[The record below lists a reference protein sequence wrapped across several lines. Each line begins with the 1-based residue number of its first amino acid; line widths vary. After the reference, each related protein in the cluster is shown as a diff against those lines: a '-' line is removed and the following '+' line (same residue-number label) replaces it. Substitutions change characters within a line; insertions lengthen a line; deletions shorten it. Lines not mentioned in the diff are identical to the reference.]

1 MVETSNLNLEIE
13 ILLFA
18 MNDPQIEATQDL
30 KLDRYFAAVWR
41 AKYLILLG
49 ALAAAAAT
57 FLLARNQPAQ
67 YNATANLEIGRV
79 WREPLADYYLTAE
92 MINSAGF
99 LRELSEKSGIKANH
113 LRQSVKAEAVEG
125 GPRRERYPILVRIA
139 ASSGSAEEAAGIAQA
154 VASEVIARHD
164 KLFDEALAARV
175 ERQRGLERQLEELRA
190 QASPAAREL
199 AMKLESELAELKSNI
214 SSPTITRK
222 SRMMEE
228 RVASSAAAEPPV
240 WRGVAVSA
248 LIAALVLAG
257 SAALFDHLRPFRKGK
272 AAGK

>member
-1 MVETSNLNLEIE
+1 
-13 ILLFA
+13 

-41 AKYLILLG
+41 AKWLILLG
-49 ALAAAAAT
+49 AIAAAAAT

-79 WREPLADYYLTAE
+79 WKEPLADYYTTAE

-113 LRQSVKAEAVEG
+113 LRRSVKAEAVEG
-125 GPRRERYPILVRIA
+125 GPRRERYPILIRIA
-139 ASSGSAEEAAGIAQA
+139 ALSGSAEEAAGIAEA
-154 VASEVIARHD
+154 VTSEVVARHD
-164 KLFDEALAARV
+164 KAFDEAMSAHV
-175 ERQRGLERQLEELRA
+175 ERQRWLEKQIEELRA
-190 QASPAAREL
+190 QPSPAGREL
-199 AMKLESELAELKSNI
+199 AIKLESELAEIKSNN

-228 RVASSAAAEPPV
+228 RVVSSAAVRPPA

-257 SAALFDHLRPFRKGK
+257 AAALFDHLRPSRKGK